1 MSAEEPCAHP
11 ESVQAFAVGIV
22 ERITAALEQPFPPYI
37 CAACAV
43 VEALDATLADPYAT
57 KTMRA
62 ALALAR
68 AAQLGAQRQTDLRL
82 LEIVGVVPKM
92 RDASPAKEA

>member
-1 MSAEEPCAHP
+1 MSACHTAATRH
-11 ESVQAFAVGIV
+11 FAAGIV
-22 ERITAALEQPFPPYI
+22 ERVTKSSGQPFPPYTS
-37 CAACAV
+37 V